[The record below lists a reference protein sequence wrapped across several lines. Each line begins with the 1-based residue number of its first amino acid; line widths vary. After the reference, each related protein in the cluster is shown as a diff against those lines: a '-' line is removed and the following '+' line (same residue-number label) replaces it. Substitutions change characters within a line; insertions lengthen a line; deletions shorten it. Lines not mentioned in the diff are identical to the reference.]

1 MIKLC
6 FLLELCLQE
15 SNPLIPILNNSA
27 VEALSRRSYILKR
40 SLGIVENIEN
50 IVDNMLYRGKSGG
63 KETEYNFLIRV
74 KKREIKDNRFW
85 LRELKSLVQA
95 QRK

>member
-1 MIKLC
+1 
-6 FLLELCLQE
+6 
-15 SNPLIPILNNSA
+15 
-27 VEALSRRSYILKR
+27 
-40 SLGIVENIEN
+40 
-50 IVDNMLYRGKSGG
+50 MLYRGKSGG